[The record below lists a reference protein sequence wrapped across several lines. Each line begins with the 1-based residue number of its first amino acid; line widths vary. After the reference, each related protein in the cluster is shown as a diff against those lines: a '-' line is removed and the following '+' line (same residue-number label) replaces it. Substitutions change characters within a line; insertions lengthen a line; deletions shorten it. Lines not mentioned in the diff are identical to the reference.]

1 MKVQHE
7 LIPTLALRLSL
18 GDKLDRALNLVR
30 DMWQSELIFGHN
42 TQTNLS
48 ALSRGPTGSFVLG
61 LDAGIMVSCAGLC
74 MFTFVVSEAFV
85 ATGGDEDF
93 ELLNSL
99 LKTCAVLMRSSR
111 GSALSRHF
119 YHLQPDPVVH
129 CGKSSV

>member
-1 MKVQHE
+1 
-7 LIPTLALRLSL
+7 
-18 GDKLDRALNLVR
+18 
-30 DMWQSELIFGHN
+30 
-42 TQTNLS
+42 
-48 ALSRGPTGSFVLG
+48 
-61 LDAGIMVSCAGLC
+61 

-129 CGKSSV
+129 CGKSSVGKYDGIRLVVQSVLPICQDVYCSLSRSLRYVFSGRVC